1 VREGRRGPHNGQ
13 AILGAAAPGQDSPRS
28 RVMCGSGPPPIAA
41 AAMQSRRAFVSG
53 PTYRSGELYG
63 VLIWFLVESSAS
75 RPARCI

>member
-1 VREGRRGPHNGQ
+1 
-13 AILGAAAPGQDSPRS
+13 
-28 RVMCGSGPPPIAA
+28 
-41 AAMQSRRAFVSG
+41 MQSRRAFVSG